1 MSIGVFWGLVAG
13 LSTMALSELILRLW
27 GPSFKL
33 ERYWQLW
40 FVGVAVRT
48 SWVLGLLVLVLHSQW
63 LEPKSFTLA
72 LLVGYL
78 MAQVVEGFRYR
89 HFVRKL

>member
-1 MSIGVFWGLVAG
+1 MSIGIFWGLAAG

-27 GPSFKL
+27 GPSLKL
-33 ERYWQLW
+33 DRYWQLG

-48 SWVLGLLVLVLHSQW
+48 SWVLGLLVLVLNSQW

-72 LLVGYL
+72 LLGGYL
-78 MAQVVEGFRYR
+78 TSQIVEGFRYR
-89 HFVRKL
+89 RFVRKL

>member
-1 MSIGVFWGLVAG
+1 MSIGIFWGLAAG

-27 GPSFKL
+27 RPSLKL
-33 ERYWQLW
+33 DRYWQLW

-48 SWVLGLLVLVLHSQW
+48 SWVLGLLVLVLNSQW

-72 LLVGYL
+72 LLGGYL
-78 MAQVVEGFRYR
+78 TSQIVEGFRYR
-89 HFVRKL
+89 RFVRKL